1 MITPDD
7 MKEFERQFGNVKIT
21 ELDSAMG
28 AASEISDE
36 NEKLISSQK
45 EMMDP
50 LLATVSEILLILQS
64 IHETINR

>member
-7 MKEFERQFGNVKIT
+7 MKEFERQFGDVKIT

-28 AASEISDE
+28 AESELSDE
-36 NEKLISSQK
+36 NEKLISNQK
-45 EMMDP
+45 EMMNP
-50 LLATVSEILLILQS
+50 LLAAVSEMLLILQS

>member
-21 ELDSAMG
+21 ELDPAMG
-28 AASEISDE
+28 AANEISDE
-36 NEKLISSQK
+36 NEKLISSQ
-45 EMMDP
+45 DP
-50 LLATVSEILLILQS
+50 LLAAMSEILLILQS

>member
-7 MKEFERQFGNVKIT
+7 MKEFERQFGDVKIT

-28 AASEISDE
+28 AESEISDE

-50 LLATVSEILLILQS
+50 LLAAVSEILLILQS

>member
-50 LLATVSEILLILQS
+50 LLAAVSEILLILQS

>member
-7 MKEFERQFGNVKIT
+7 MKEFARQFGDVKIT

-28 AASEISDE
+28 AESEISDE

-50 LLATVSEILLILQS
+50 LLAAVSEILLILQS

>member
-1 MITPDD
+1 MITPED
-7 MKEFERQFGNVKIT
+7 MKEFQRQFGDVKIT

-28 AASEISDE
+28 AESEISDE

-45 EMMDP
+45 QIIDP
-50 LLATVSEILLILQS
+50 LLAAVSEMLLILQS

>member
-7 MKEFERQFGNVKIT
+7 MKEFERQFGDVKIT

-28 AASEISDE
+28 AESELSDE
-36 NEKLISSQK
+36 NEKLISS
-45 EMMDP
+45 EDP
-50 LLATVSEILLILQS
+50 LLAAMSEIVLLLQS